1 MTMKRKTTAPPQP
14 EPVIANTF
22 TSRNMLVNFTIS
34 SFHSRK
40 KDKKITSEVAAQHG
54 VSEKVG
60 DYRKSLFPFDDKD
73 LDAIPAKI
81 AQARVFHR
89 TNTLPWGNGDSDL
102 RVLPAAN
109 FLAYAD
115 GVRKYGNEIRE
126 LAQNVANRLPEL
138 KATAKTI
145 LNGMYNESEYPDA
158 ATFVAKHDLRKS
170 FLPIPEPEN
179 AERIEGLDADQ
190 IEDIRAGAQAELME
204 AQTMA
209 MRELWERLFKVVSH
223 ASTMIGD
230 KKRTLRDSLF
240 ENIQAMCDI
249 LPRLNFEN
257 DPQIAEIAREL
268 KEKVGNVNPAF
279 VRKSVSTRR
288 RVAADVAEIER
299 KMAFLRP
306 QKKAA

>member
-1 MTMKRKTTAPPQP
+1 MPKTTRKTATA
-14 EPVIANTF
+14 ETVVANSF

-138 KATAKTI
+138 KDKAKSI
-145 LNGMYNESEYPDA
+145 LNGMYNENEYPDA
-158 ATFVAKHDLRKS
+158 ATFVSKHDLRKS

-190 IEDIRAGAQAELME
+190 IEDIRAGAQAELLE
-204 AQTMA
+204 AQAVA
-209 MRELWERLFKVVSH
+209 MREPWERLFKAVAH
-223 ASTMIGD
+223 AGTMIGD
-230 KKRTLRDSLF
+230 KKRTLRDGLF
-240 ENIQAMCDI
+240 ENLQEMCDL
-249 LPRLNFEN
+249 LPRLN
-257 DPQIAEIAREL
+257 PQLADIAREL
-268 KEKVGNVNPAF
+268 KEKVADVNPTF
-279 VRKSVSTRR
+279 VRKSASTRR
-288 RVAADVAEIER
+288 RVAADVAAIEA
-299 KMAFLRP
+299 KMRGVYGAS
-306 QKKAA
+306 KAA